1 MVGLGGASSIVIRI
15 PLRLTSNR
23 IVPGISEEE
32 ITLLVDS
39 GPNIIG
45 FSFIPL
51 VKNSENNKPL
61 LKLNHWR

>member
-1 MVGLGGASSIVIRI
+1 MVAQGGASIVIRI
-15 PLRLTSNR
+15 PLRLTSDR

-32 ITLLVDS
+32 ITLLVAS
-39 GPNIIG
+39 GPNLTG

-51 VKNSENNKPL
+51 VKISENGKVL

>member
-1 MVGLGGASSIVIRI
+1 MVAQGGVSIVIRI
-15 PLRLTSNR
+15 PLRLTSDR

-32 ITLLVDS
+32 ITLLVAS
-39 GPNIIG
+39 CPNLTG

-51 VKNSENNKPL
+51 VKISENGKVL